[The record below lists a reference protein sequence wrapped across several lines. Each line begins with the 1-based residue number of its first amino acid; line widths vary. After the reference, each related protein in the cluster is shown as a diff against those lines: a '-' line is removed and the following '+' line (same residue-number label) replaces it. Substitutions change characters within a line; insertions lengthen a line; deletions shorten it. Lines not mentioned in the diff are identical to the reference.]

1 MKHCITLIEGDGIG
15 PEVTDAVVRL
25 LDRSG
30 LEIEWDREN
39 VGAAIAKRSGHPL
52 PKRVLDSIIRNR
64 VALIRARAGLR
75 LDRVFERQCKH
86 STVT

>member
-64 VALIRARAGLR
+64 VALKGPVGTPIGSGFSS
-75 LDRVFERQCKH
+75 VN
-86 STVT
+86 VNI

>member
-64 VALIRARAGLR
+64 VALKGPRGTPIGSGFSS
-75 LDRVFERQCKH
+75 VN
-86 STVT
+86 VNI

>member
-64 VALIRARAGLR
+64 VALKGPGGTPIGSGFSS
-75 LDRVFERQCKH
+75 VN
-86 STVT
+86 VNI